1 MTREWKFFVQ
11 DIYDAIQNIKEFV
24 GAMKQ
29 KEFLADEKTRSAV
42 AFKIENIGEASK
54 KIPKEVKAKYKE
66 LPWTEM
72 ARMRDKI
79 THFYFG
85 INYKIVWLVVKKELP
100 AIEPIVTKIL
110 TDAGIKHNIHGI
122 TPRKRA
128 QGKK

>member
-1 MTREWKFFVQ
+1 MTREWKFFIQ
-11 DIYDAIQNIKEFV
+11 DIYDAIQHIKEFV
-24 GAMKQ
+24 GEMKR

-54 KIPKEVKAKYKE
+54 NIPKEIKAKYKD

-85 INYKIVWLVVKKELP
+85 INYKVVWSVVKKELP
-100 AIEPIVTKIL
+100 AIEPAVAKIL
-110 TDAGIKHNIHGI
+110 SDLKIS
-122 TPRKRA
+122 
-128 QGKK
+128 GKKKK